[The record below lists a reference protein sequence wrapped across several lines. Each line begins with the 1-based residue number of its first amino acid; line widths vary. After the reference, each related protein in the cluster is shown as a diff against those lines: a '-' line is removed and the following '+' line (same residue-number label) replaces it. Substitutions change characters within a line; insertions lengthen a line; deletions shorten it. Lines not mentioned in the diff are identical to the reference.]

1 MNRIIYTAFI
11 IAVIMLNAIS
21 CTKDKSAD
29 NSTQSYLTRNEWG
42 PDIGHLGL
50 YFEFSPNNTF
60 KTASNFEGGAYYS
73 GTYEFKDDKL
83 KMKIIDPGEW
93 PELKGKELTYRLKQ
107 DNAGIFFEEALEL
120 ENADSY
126 KDIDLKKLW
135 NQRKIVANDQK
146 RVYQNIPVQTI
157 NKSATINDGANF
169 YQEPNENSKRIMFS
183 IHDDRKGKL
192 SEWSYVVPA
201 EVLQA
206 ASGGVQLIARTIEK
220 NDKNRYWFCILLPV
234 GSGRYDMIKIE
245 GSDKPWAGPD
255 VGWIKDT
262 DIKKIEVK

>member
-1 MNRIIYTAFI
+1 MS
-11 IAVIMLNAIS
+11 VSS

-29 NSTQSYLTRNEWG
+29 NATQNYLTLNEWG
-42 PDIGHLGL
+42 PDMGHLGL
-50 YFEFSPNNTF
+50 YFEFAPNNTF
-60 KTASNFEGGAYYS
+60 KTDANFEGGAYYS

-83 KMKIIDPGEW
+83 KLKIVNPGEW

-107 DNAGIFFEEALEL
+107 DNAGIFFTEALEL
-120 ENADSY
+120 ENADFY
-126 KDIDLKKLW
+126 KDIDLKKLL

-146 RVYQNIPVQTI
+146 RIYQNTPVLTI
-157 NKSATINDGANF
+157 NKSATINDGTNY

-183 IHDDRKGKL
+183 IFDDSKDKPGD
-192 SEWSYVVPA
+192 WSYVVPT

-220 NDKNRYWFCILLPV
+220 DDKNRYWYCILLPV

-245 GSDKPWAGPD
+245 GSDKSWPGLD

-262 DIKKIEVK
+262 DVKKIEAK